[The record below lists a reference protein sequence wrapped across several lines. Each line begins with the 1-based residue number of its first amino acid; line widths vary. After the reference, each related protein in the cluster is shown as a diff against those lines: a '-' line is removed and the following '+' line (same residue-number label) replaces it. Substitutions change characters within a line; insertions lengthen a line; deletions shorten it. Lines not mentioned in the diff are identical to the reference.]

1 MADLQQLLKF
11 NKIPKKSTI
20 RNIDMPSYPWKYNS
34 CWLDTSLELIYITL
48 MRNFDDFAA
57 CCDNLAEESA
67 LKHIYG
73 MFEERRGM
81 ELAKDDGNY
90 ISARLDGSQSL
101 FVCHLSF
108 KYHT

>member
-1 MADLQQLLKF
+1 
-11 NKIPKKSTI
+11 
-20 RNIDMPSYPWKYNS
+20 
-34 CWLDTSLELIYITL
+34 

-73 MFEERRGM
+73 MFEERRRM

-90 ISARLDGSQSL
+90 ISARLGEQRDTLRVLLKKKRIIANLDGSQSL